1 MKSPDIWL
9 IIELNNLPPVRWLC
23 RVRTVSGL
31 FLPKIKKGATTH
43 AKEKTT
49 TDHWECNAELERTQK
64 LLQKYENRNKMLNR
78 KLSAEKRKE
87 RNHRIF
93 LFGGFMES
101 IVPELKTMTEDEG
114 KDFLYHIAKSTEA
127 QEYLKKQAEGVG
139 AG

>member
-1 MKSPDIWL
+1 MFNVKIPKDLYDAKFSEAKKGDYIVYTG
-9 IIELNNLPPVRWLC
+9 NTC
-23 RVRTVSGL
+23 
-31 FLPKIKKGATTH
+31 LPKVT
-43 AKEKTT
+43 
-49 TDHWECNAELERTQK
+49 K
-64 LLQKYENRNKMLNR
+64 LSYENRNKMLNR
-78 KLSAEKRKE
+78 KLSVEKRKE

-127 QEYLKKQAEGVG
+127 QEYLKKCAEGVE

>member
-1 MKSPDIWL
+1 MPKKKLPQT
-9 IIELNNLPPVRWLC
+9 IE
-23 RVRTVSGL
+23 
-31 FLPKIKKGATTH
+31 
-43 AKEKTT
+43 
-49 TDHWECNAELERTQK
+49 ECNAELERTQK
-64 LLQKYENRNKMLNR
+64 LLQQYENRNKMLNR

-127 QEYLKKQAEGVG
+127 QEYLKKRAEEVKRIIPLVTRAHFYTGEIPVC
-139 AG
+139 ALCEADSPDD

>member
-1 MKSPDIWL
+1 MPYVQSQRAFYCLKSRKERLPMPKKKL
-9 IIELNNLPPVRWLC
+9 PQTIE
-23 RVRTVSGL
+23 
-31 FLPKIKKGATTH
+31 
-43 AKEKTT
+43 
-49 TDHWECNAELERTQK
+49 ECNAELERTQK
-64 LLQKYENRNKMLNR
+64 LLQQYENRNKMLNR

-101 IVPELKTMTEDEG
+101 LVPELKTMTEDEG

-127 QEYLKKQAEGVG
+127 QEYLKKRAEGVK

>member
-1 MKSPDIWL
+1 MKYIN
-9 IIELNNLPPVRWLC
+9 IRKEQ
-23 RVRTVSGL
+23 L
-31 FLPKIKKGATTH
+31 FSHRKQLLFSFAPKIKKGVTTH
-43 AKEKTT
+43 DKEKLPQTIE
-49 TDHWECNAELERTQK
+49 ECNAELERTEKQ
-64 LLQKYENRNKMLNR
+64 LQQYENRNKILNH
-78 KLSAEKRKE
+78 KLSVEKRKE

-127 QEYLKKQAEGVG
+127 QEYLKKRAEGVE